1 MGEERTENKAQA
13 ESGPIVQA
21 GSNSGGIHIHNNSPG
36 RAAVPA
42 DGLDRYKMPL
52 SSRLAI
58 SASRTGLINGFA
70 GGRSR
75 RLRRA
80 ARRLEDAFGGET
92 SLGKDPASVARFYR
106 GAMRLALILQPE
118 LALRWFRV
126 YDRHIPAERYQ
137 LAFDDGDAG
146 LLAWLVKTGDLNVAD
161 AVFEL
166 ATRMR
171 LGPLQVTA
179 RERSAHLLRQSGEDG
194 AVFVGHYRRWLAE
207 DLLNEPTITRSLK
220 LYLDAGRLEQDRKV
234 WRDFFHDV
242 PESLQPD
249 HFEVHCFLGRGAQ
262 AIRKADTEARRH
274 RAVECCLSSA
284 HLDDVDAGLELARN
298 TLRDQAAA
306 RRLAEYAGDLLR
318 NAGEL
323 SAAAERYHESDRGD
337 LASECYQQLGR
348 FVDAI
353 RWCPSDQPDRLVML
367 AVACQPDIDSLA
379 RQREFTTAVGLADDL
394 LGHLAQAS
402 GGAAQV
408 QRCQAEITT
417 VRGDLIGAARQYFTS
432 MAERSAPAEAQAAY
446 EAWST
451 FEEACGELAAAAE
464 RAEDGDD
471 YYRAS
476 RLFRRAGRFGDADR
490 VLRGERTPQALAVRA
505 EVREAGGDLVG
516 AARFYE
522 DCGQVDHAVELFI
535 RAGQFADAA
544 RALGRFLGE
553 EAIDDP
559 RLVQCLRRVGA
570 YDNLVTRCLR
580 AIERAGLRSPLVQEL
595 RTFRDER
602 VVPARLVPDVER
614 VIGRLEE
621 EARRPFE
628 SRAQAWIAQARRETD
643 QRFSRIWGLDLGTTT
658 CVAAIYD
665 TKLGR
670 PVLCEWRGS
679 AQFASTLS
687 VDKQDNEV
695 IGLAGEEILA
705 SWVRGSIKSS
715 KRKMG
720 TRTRYR
726 FQDRSYRPEEVAAR
740 FIRHARGMV
749 EALLAAHVRE
759 RVTELARAELSEVN
773 DQWVAWAEKNHNMRM
788 ERSRVLVT
796 IPAYFTNNQKDAT
809 RAACAIAGLDLVR
822 LIHEP
827 TAACMAA
834 ARERS
839 LVGRVVVVDLGA
851 GTLDVSLLEVEDHVH
866 EVQKV
871 LGNNQFGGNDFDAAV
886 TEALRRK
893 LARDGIEEIM
903 TSRDKR
909 RLSVA
914 AESLKTTLSAQ
925 PEADYTLVGFAG
937 RKSVTLSMTR
947 QELSTILADP
957 LKTLRDTCREFK
969 QSLGEAARHLVL
981 VGRPMKSAIV
991 QDTIT
996 EVFGIQRTVLSDPP
1010 TAVARGAA
1018 LQGAVLDRKLR
1029 EVLLTDVAPLALGIR
1044 ARNPKSRED
1053 EFSVLMEAN
1062 TRIPADSEKEYT
1074 TEEDNQTGVTIQIF
1088 NGQLGSQSKIGQ
1100 FNLNDIRQRP
1110 RGEPR
1115 IAVKFS
1121 IDASCVLTVTARD
1134 RDTGKST
1141 SIEITDTTLLSPGQ
1155 IAAMARSY
1163 EAERLR
1169 AEQRAAQERARQ
1181 HLRDL
1186 VYEARAI
1193 DIDTAWR
1200 GFISRKASHH
1210 ASSAPLDQATE
1221 QTLFEIFTGDN
1232 QLRMDLELAERT
1244 LPQATA
1250 KAEAYLDQA
1259 PTREL
1264 AEDLAAAQR
1273 TEAELAAQLEQARP
1287 QLATLTLWTS
1297 VLETLAMI
1305 DPDPVRRFR
1314 NQYDAGNYHAAIET
1328 LHHMD
1333 SPLTDAGDIER
1344 QLHCLSEAGGSAD
1357 YRAVLLSNAELLHV
1371 YPLTAEGLSAAVGN
1385 VAAVLARVSHVLPP
1399 DGSHGER
1406 AGIVIGDCLVA
1417 TIGHG
1422 LTDPQSVRVR
1432 VGTGAKAYGVEDIR
1446 WPESSV
1452 RDVAV
1457 LKLAEPSAGIVGRF
1471 GYPKTVRI
1479 GDRVWAFSSAGHGS
1493 PLLVPGLVDMIENRP
1508 DGMPHAFRA
1517 GIDVSGL
1524 DEGGPLFNDLGEV
1537 IGILTSDDEGTGTP
1551 SGSIL
1556 ALSCDIL
1563 QRLLSAAS

>member
-1 MGEERTENKAQA
+1 MGEGRTENKAQA

-21 GSNSGGIHIHNNSPG
+21 GSNSGGIHIHHNSPG

-42 DGLDRYKMPL
+42 DGLDRYTMPL
-52 SSRLAI
+52 FSRLAI

-80 ARRLEDAFGGET
+80 ARRLEDAFAGET
-92 SLGKDPASVARFYR
+92 PPGKDPASVARLYR

-118 LALRWFRV
+118 LAMRWFRA

-171 LGPLQVTA
+171 LRPLQVTA
-179 RERSAHLLRQSGEDG
+179 RERSAHLLRRSGEVG
-194 AVFVGHYRRWLAE
+194 AAFVGHYRRWLVE
-207 DLLNEPTITRSLK
+207 DLLDEPTITRSLK
-220 LYLDAGRLEQDRKV
+220 LYLDAGRLEQDRAV

-262 AIRKADTEARRH
+262 AIRKADTETRRH
-274 RAVECCLSSA
+274 RAVECCLTSPD
-284 HLDDVDAGLELARN
+284 LDDVDAGLELARN

-306 RRLAEYAGDLLR
+306 RRLAEHAGDLLR

-323 SAAAERYHESDRGD
+323 AAAAERYHESDRGD
-337 LASECYQQLGR
+337 LASECYQKLGR
-348 FVDAI
+348 FIDAI
-353 RWCPSDQPDRLVML
+353 RWCPSDQPGRLVML

-394 LGHLAQAS
+394 LGHLARAS

-408 QRCQAEITT
+408 QRCQEEIIT

-432 MAERSAPAEAQAAY
+432 MAERSAPAERQAAY

-451 FEEACGELAAAAE
+451 FEEACGELAVAAE

-490 VLRGERTPQALAVRA
+490 VLRGERTPQALAARA

-522 DCGQVDHAVELFI
+522 DCGQVDQAVELFI

-544 RALGRFLGE
+544 RALGRSLGE

-570 YDNLVTRCLR
+570 YDDLVTRCLY

-595 RTFRDER
+595 RTLRDEQL
-602 VVPARLVPDVER
+602 VPARLVPDVEQ
-614 VIGRLEE
+614 VIGQLEE

-665 TKLGR
+665 TKLER

-715 KRKMG
+715 KREMG

-749 EALLAAHVRE
+749 EALLAARVRE
-759 RVTELARAELSEVN
+759 RVTELARAELGEVN
-773 DQWVAWAEKNHNMRM
+773 DQWVAWAEKNHDMRM
-788 ERSRVLVT
+788 ERPRVLVT

-809 RAACAIAGLDLVR
+809 RAACAIAGVDLVR

-871 LGNNQFGGNDFDAAV
+871 LGNNHFGGNDFDAAV
-886 TEALRRK
+886 TEALRRR
-893 LARDGIEEIM
+893 LARDGIEAKM
-903 TSRDKR
+903 TTRDEQ

-925 PEADYTLVGFAG
+925 PEAEYTLVGFAG
-937 RKSVTLSMTR
+937 RESVPLSMTR

-957 LKTLRDTCREFK
+957 LKTLRGTCREFK
-969 QSLGEAARHLVL
+969 NSLGEAAGHLVL
-981 VGRPMKSAIV
+981 VGRPMKSALV

-996 EVFGIQRTVLSDPP
+996 EVFGIGRTVLPDPP

-1018 LQGAVLDRKLR
+1018 LQGAVLDGKLG
-1029 EVLLTDVAPLALGIR
+1029 EVLLSDVTPLALGIR
-1044 ARNPKSRED
+1044 AKNPKTKED
-1053 EFSVLMEAN
+1053 EFSVLMAAN
-1062 TRIPADSEKEYT
+1062 TRIPVHSEKEYT

-1134 RDTGKST
+1134 RDTGKSS

-1169 AEQRAAQERARQ
+1169 AEHRAALERARQ

-1186 VYEARAI
+1186 VCEARAI

-1200 GFISRKASHH
+1200 RFISHKASHH

-1232 QLRMDLELAERT
+1232 QLRMDLELAGRT
-1244 LPQATA
+1244 LPQAIA
-1250 KAEAYLDQA
+1250 KAEAYLDQV
-1259 PTREL
+1259 PMREL

-1287 QLATLTLWTS
+1287 LLATLALWTS

-1314 NQYDAGNYHAAIET
+1314 NQYGAGNYHAAIET

-1344 QLHCLSEAGGSAD
+1344 QLHCLSETGDSAD
-1357 YRAVLLSNAELLHV
+1357 YRTVLRSNAELLHV
-1371 YPLTAEGLSAAVGN
+1371 YPLTAEGPSGAAGN
-1385 VAAVLARVSHVLPP
+1385 VATMLARVSHVLP

-1417 TIGHG
+1417 TTGHG

-1432 VGTGAKAYGVEDIR
+1432 VGTDAKAYGVKDIR
-1446 WPESSV
+1446 RPESSV

-1471 GYPKTVRI
+1471 GYPKSVRI
-1479 GDRVWAFSSAGHGS
+1479 GDRVWAFSAAGHGS
-1493 PLLVPGLVDMIENRP
+1493 PLLVPGLVDMVETRL

-1517 GIDVSGL
+1517 GMDVSCL

-1537 IGILTSDDEGTGTP
+1537 IGILTSDDEGTDTP

-1556 ALSCDIL
+1556 AFSCDIL